1 MNRYYSTF
9 EELTEAASQYLKD
22 LGRGKQTISIY
33 NWIWRRIKV
42 FLDVR
47 NLKRVGSET
56 VAAYLIETYGDKQVS
71 ALTHHQ
77 KHCYRCALS
86 LAQFAETNKMIERTN
101 RREKIILTGEFG
113 RLIDQYVEHKRSLR
127 LCAKTLRG
135 YSWYLYRFQTYLH
148 QNGVDSPESLSP
160 LVIVNYVSVLLP
172 DAAGAKHLA
181 LTIIRNFLGYLY
193 GLGRTGKDLSLV
205 VPRDNYKKQ
214 AKLPSVYTKEEVLAI
229 LDSIDRST
237 SAGKRDYAIVMLA
250 VRLGL
255 RASDISGLEFGHLQ
269 WSQNTIAFKQRK
281 TKETLR
287 LPLTADVGEAL
298 IDYIKYARP
307 TSKDT
312 FVFLEKKYPHRP
324 IHSKMVSKTADRII
338 IGSGIS
344 IGDRK
349 HGAHALRHTMA
360 SMLLES
366 QVSLP
371 VISSI
376 LGHSN
381 IQTSMCYLRVDI
393 EALRQ
398 CALEAPDVPEMFYTQ
413 KGGAFYA

>member
-9 EELTEAASQYLKD
+9 EELTEAATQHLAG
-22 LGRGKQTISIY
+22 LGKGKQTISIY
-33 NWIWRRIKV
+33 NWIWQRIRA
-42 FLDVR
+42 FMDSR
-47 NLKRVGSET
+47 GLKRVDSET
-56 VAAYLIETYGDKQVS
+56 VASYLIVTYGNRNVS
-71 ALTHHQ
+71 TLSKHQ
-77 KHCYRCALS
+77 KHCYRCAVS
-86 LAQFAETNKMIERTN
+86 LAQFSETGKMIERTFMG
-101 RREKIILTGEFG
+101 EKVVLTGEIG
-113 RLIDQYVEHKRSLR
+113 RVIEQYVAYKRSLR
-127 LCAKTLRG
+127 LNEKTLRG
-135 YSWYLYRFQTYLH
+135 HSWYLYRFQTYLH
-148 QNGVDSPESLSP
+148 QTGISSPESLST
-160 LVIVNYVSVLLP
+160 LVIINYVSVLLP

-181 LTIIRNFLGYLY
+181 LSIIRNFLGYLY

-269 WSQNTIAFKQRK
+269 WSQNTIIFQQGK
-281 TKETLR
+281 TGETVR
-287 LPLTADVGEAL
+287 LPLTTDVGEAL

-307 TSKDT
+307 ISKDSYI
-312 FVFLEKKYPHRP
+312 FLEKRFPHQP
-324 IHSKMVSKTADRII
+324 IHSKMVSSIASRII
-338 IGSGIS
+338 LGSGIK

-349 HGAHALRHTMA
+349 HGSHSLRHTMA

-371 VISSI
+371 VISDI

-381 IQTSMCYLRVDI
+381 IQTSMCYLRIDI
-393 EALRQ
+393 ETLRQ
-398 CALEAPDVPEMFYTQ
+398 CALEAPDIPETFYTQ

>member
-1 MNRYYSTF
+1 MNMHYSTF
-9 EELTEAASQYLKD
+9 EELTEAASKYLKD
-22 LGRGKQTISIY
+22 LGRAKQTISIY
-33 NWIWRRIKV
+33 KWIWQRIKV
-42 FLDVR
+42 FMDTK
-47 NLKRVGSET
+47 NLKNVNSEI
-56 VAAYLIETYGDKQVS
+56 VAAYLIETYGDHQVS
-71 ALTHHQ
+71 TLTRHQ
-77 KHCYRCALS
+77 KHCYRCALC
-86 LAQFAETNKMIERTN
+86 LAQFAETNKMIEIIN
-101 RREKIILTGEFG
+101 RRETIVLIGEFG
-113 RLIDQYVEHKRSLR
+113 KLISQYVNHKKLLR
-127 LCAKTLRG
+127 LCDKTLRS
-135 YSWYLYRFQTYLH
+135 YSWYLYRFQTFLY
-148 QNGVDSPESLSP
+148 QNEIHSPEALSP

-181 LTIIRNFLGYLY
+181 LSIIRNFLSYLY
-193 GLGRTGKDLSLV
+193 GLGRTAKDLSLV
-205 VPRDNYKKQ
+205 VPRHNYKKQ
-214 AKLPSVYTKEEVLAI
+214 AKLPSVYTREEVSLI
-229 LDSIDRST
+229 LDFIDRST
-237 SAGKRDYAIVMLA
+237 VAGKKDYAIIMLA

-255 RASDISGLEFGHLQ
+255 RASDISGLEFRHLL
-269 WSQNTIAFKQRK
+269 WSQNTISFQQRK

-312 FVFLEKKYPHRP
+312 FVFLEKKFPHHP
-324 IHSKMVSKTADRII
+324 IHSKRVSKTADRII
-338 IGSGIS
+338 LGSGIN

-349 HGAHALRHTMA
+349 HGSHALRHTMA

-376 LGHSN
+376 LGHSS
-381 IQTSMCYLRVDI
+381 IQTSMCYLRIDI

-398 CALEAPDVPEMFYTQ
+398 CAIEVPEIKETFYTQ

>member
-42 FLDVR
+42 FMDVR
-47 NLKRVGSET
+47 NLKRFGSET
-56 VAAYLIETYGDKQVS
+56 VAAYLIETCGDQQVS
-71 ALTHHQ
+71 GLTHHQ
-77 KHCYRCALS
+77 KHCYRCAIS
-86 LAQFAETNKMIERTN
+86 LAQFAETNIMIERTN

-127 LCAKTLRG
+127 LCDKTLRG

-148 QNGVDSPESLSP
+148 QNGVNSPESLSP

-172 DAAGAKHLA
+172 DASGAKHLA
-181 LTIIRNFLGYLY
+181 LSIIRNFLSYLY

-205 VPRDNYKKQ
+205 VLRDNYKKQ
-214 AKLPSVYTKEEVLAI
+214 AKLPSVYTRKEVSEI
-229 LDSIDRST
+229 LDSVDRST
-237 SAGKRDYAIVMLA
+237 IAGKRDYAIVMLA

-269 WSQNTIAFKQRK
+269 WSQNTIAFQQHK

-307 TSKDT
+307 TSGET
-312 FVFLEKKYPHRP
+312 FVFLEKNHPHHP
-324 IHSKMVSKTADRII
+324 IHSKMVSRTADRII
-338 IGSGIS
+338 IGSGIN

-381 IQTSMCYLRVDI
+381 IQTSMCYLRIDI

-398 CALEAPDVPEMFYTQ
+398 CALEAPDVPETFYTQ